1 MKKSLLIA
9 MMVLGVSFQVY
20 ATDHEDEMDS
30 EHTEETMDEE
40 TSTEEG
46 EGKQLAMSAKSAEAA
61 CKKEGKKGAAL
72 ASCIK
77 TKTSTH

>member
-20 ATDHEDEMDS
+20 ANDHEDEMDS
-30 EHTEETMDEE
+30 EHMEETMGEE
-40 TSTEEG
+40 SHEEDATH
-46 EGKQLAMSAKSAEAA
+46 KKVAMSAKSAEAA
-61 CKKEGKKGAAL
+61 CKKEGKKGKDL
-72 ASCIK
+72 TSCIK